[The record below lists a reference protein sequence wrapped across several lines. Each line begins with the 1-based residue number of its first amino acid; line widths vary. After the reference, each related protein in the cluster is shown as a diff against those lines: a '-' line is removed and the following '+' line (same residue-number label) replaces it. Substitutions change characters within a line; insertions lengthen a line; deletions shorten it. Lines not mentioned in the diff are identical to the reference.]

1 MMSSPSLI
9 TEYGKS
15 GAGGIDID
23 TVTTSIGA
31 DPGEGG
37 SGAAPGND
45 PKFDAIGPRVSAAG
59 TVVSPTNRK
68 RIRTR
73 IFAKPKPN
81 AAQPHDVDDTLL
93 EREPRTPDP
102 PKQNKRICIFPGCTN
117 TVKSQGHCQKHG
129 AIIKRCK
136 APKCT
141 NQAQG
146 GYKGYC
152 KCHWRAFEA
161 PEKVRKNAAKKS
173 KKGGEEEQNM
183 QHEPIGSS
191 VYDHILPASFSWK
204 ADGSR
209 RAKTGGAGEVGNTE
223 FIPILQHFV
232 DNESLD
238 PGWHRLNERL
248 ARGLPPPKSLSLQ
261 LEPWENQLVLM
272 EMALIAG
279 TDTKHLTQSRTT
291 TLMTHAWGREKGF
304 MKKMVNKHCSR
315 RGDVKRK
322 LRSDAGSGH
331 KSATNSMP
339 ESMIQESS
347 VYQPAA
353 ADEIHELADSSGSFE
368 VPLAI

>member
-1 MMSSPSLI
+1 M
-9 TEYGKS
+9 
-15 GAGGIDID
+15 
-23 TVTTSIGA
+23 
-31 DPGEGG
+31 
-37 SGAAPGND
+37 
-45 PKFDAIGPRVSAAG
+45 
-59 TVVSPTNRK
+59 
-68 RIRTR
+68 
-73 IFAKPKPN
+73 
-81 AAQPHDVDDTLL
+81 
-93 EREPRTPDP
+93 
-102 PKQNKRICIFPGCTN
+102 
-117 TVKSQGHCQKHG
+117 
-129 AIIKRCK
+129 
-136 APKCT
+136 
-141 NQAQG
+141 
-146 GYKGYC
+146 
-152 KCHWRAFEA
+152 
-161 PEKVRKNAAKKS
+161 RKNAAKKS